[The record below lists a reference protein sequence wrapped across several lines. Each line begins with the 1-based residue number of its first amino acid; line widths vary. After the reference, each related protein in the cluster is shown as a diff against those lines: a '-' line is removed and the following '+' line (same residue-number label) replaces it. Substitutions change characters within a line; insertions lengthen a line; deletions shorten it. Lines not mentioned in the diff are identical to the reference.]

1 MGRCVEF
8 LDAPSPQCAN
18 NSAPPLLPWN
28 KRMATIHD
36 EIDNWLA
43 ADIHDQLSEEERH
56 ALGNHLVECAT
67 CRKLHHENKIM
78 NKILEENLATQKPDT
93 SFEQRIL
100 VGFRNRIPQK
110 TGGIAKL
117 IADLM
122 RLRATQ
128 ITAVAA
134 VLLALVQVGRMI
146 TGEGV
151 AVFRERPL
159 AASIEQNQPAAAPPA
174 SVDAVDALGAPRKS
188 ENQRGRET

>member
-1 MGRCVEF
+1 MGRCAEF
-8 LDAPSPQCAN
+8 WGAPSPPCAN
-18 NSAPPLLPWN
+18 NSVPPLLPSIN
-28 KRMATIHD
+28 RMTTIHD

-43 ADIHDQLSEEERH
+43 ADVHDQLSEEERH

-78 NKILEENLATQKPDT
+78 NKIMEEKLTTKKPDT

-122 RLRATQ
+122 R
-128 ITAVAA
+128 
-134 VLLALVQVGRMI
+134 
-146 TGEGV
+146 
-151 AVFRERPL
+151 
-159 AASIEQNQPAAAPPA
+159 
-174 SVDAVDALGAPRKS
+174 
-188 ENQRGRET
+188 